1 MLDYKFYRI
10 VSNYHNIV
18 ANNKSNN
25 VRSSLINNLLTK
37 YKINE
42 NKILANNVMIYMYSH
57 LMYFGCLT

>member
-18 ANNKSNN
+18 VNNKSNN

-37 YKINE
+37 YKIKE
-42 NKILANNVMIYMYSH
+42 NNMLANNIMIYMYSH
-57 LMYFGCLT
+57 LMYFGCI

>member
-18 ANNKSNN
+18 VNNNSNN

-37 YKINE
+37 YKIKE
-42 NKILANNVMIYMYSH
+42 NNMLANNIMIYMYSH
-57 LMYFGCLT
+57 LMYFGCI

>member
-18 ANNKSNN
+18 VNNKSNN
-25 VRSSLINNLLTK
+25 VRSNLINNLLTK

-42 NKILANNVMIYMYSH
+42 NKVLTNNIMIYMYSH
-57 LMYFGCLT
+57 LMYFGCL

>member
-18 ANNKSNN
+18 VNNKSNN
-25 VRSSLINNLLTK
+25 VRSSLINKLLTK

-42 NKILANNVMIYMYSH
+42 NKLLAKNIMIYMYSH
-57 LMYFGCLT
+57 LMYFGCL